1 MTGSE
6 RRRVQLDVWRWA
18 TRVSALIGLGCA
30 VVEWGWQG
38 PLVAVIVVGIVTGVL
53 PWCLETT
60 PPTLRT
66 GCRFGVRCGV
76 GVTATAGLVA
86 ACGVAGALVP
96 VILVASWPR
105 WRPVDRGPGATL
117 PPAGAGAGVPAPVP
131 ALPEPDTLDDEAL
144 CHAWRVSLWQLQEA
158 PTTEVLDAVVRQR
171 QRYLDELASRHPSEV
186 ERWLQSGP
194 RPGSNPLPFLRGTP
208 PAA

>member
-1 MTGSE
+1 M
-6 RRRVQLDVWRWA
+6 
-18 TRVSALIGLGCA
+18 
-30 VVEWGWQG
+30 
-38 PLVAVIVVGIVTGVL
+38 
-53 PWCLETT
+53 
-60 PPTLRT
+60 
-66 GCRFGVRCGV
+66 
-76 GVTATAGLVA
+76 
-86 ACGVAGALVP
+86 P

-194 RPGSNPLPFLRGTP
+194 RPGEQ
-208 PAA
+208 PAAVPAGDAAGGVTRAEGQLEGRGEASWAGSAAR

>member
-1 MTGSE
+1 M
-6 RRRVQLDVWRWA
+6 
-18 TRVSALIGLGCA
+18 A
-30 VVEWGWQG
+30 VWGWQG
-38 PLVAVIVVGIVTGVL
+38 PLVAVMVVGTVTGVL

-66 GCRFGVRCGV
+66 GAGSGVRCGV
-76 GVTATAGLVA
+76 GVTAVAGLVA
-86 ACGVAGALVP
+86 ACGVAGALLP

-105 WRPVDRGPGATL
+105 WRRSTVDPVRPCHPQVRA
-117 PPAGAGAGVPAPVP
+117 PACPSPSRRW
-131 ALPEPDTLDDEAL
+131 PEPDTLDDEAL